1 MNLIPFVID
10 DLNAGFAKIEGT
22 ITLKSGV
29 LHFEFH
35 KTDDVVGAFK
45 STVKQL
51 RLPLSDVA
59 RMEYKKKLFGGRI
72 IIRAKSESI
81 FGELEGQEFAIRTLK
96 IKKADR
102 DQASDLVTY
111 ANIYISEE
119 KLRELGED

>member
-1 MNLIPFVID
+1 MNLIPFEID

-45 STVKQL
+45 SSVKQL
-51 RLPLSDVA
+51 KLPLSDVV

-72 IIRAKSESI
+72 IIRANSESA
-81 FGELEGQEFAIRTLK
+81 FGELEGQEFSIRTLK
-96 IKKADR
+96 VKKSDR
-102 DQASDLVTY
+102 NQASDLVTH
-111 ANIYISEE
+111 ANIYLSEE
-119 KLRELGED
+119 KLRSLDEE